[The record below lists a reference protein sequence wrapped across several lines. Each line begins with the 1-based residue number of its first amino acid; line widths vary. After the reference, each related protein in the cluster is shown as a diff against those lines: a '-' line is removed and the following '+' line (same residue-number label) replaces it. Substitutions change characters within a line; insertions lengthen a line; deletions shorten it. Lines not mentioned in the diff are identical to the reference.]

1 MNKFVVD
8 LGHIQLAG
16 LHTFTSGGPHSFA
29 SCKTSPPSRNSA
41 EIDTVVALHGWLDN
55 ANSFLPLQ
63 PFLGQYLPPTH
74 WCALDFAGHGLS
86 GHRAPGTWY
95 YFLEYVADVVAFLE
109 QEELFNVHLVGHSM
123 GGYVAQ
129 FVAAICPERVEKLTL
144 IEAFG
149 LWLSTEGDVV
159 DHLTQALQ
167 DRKRLAE
174 KRAPIYPDIERLVK
188 LRAEKS
194 ELSEPL
200 ARLIIERNI
209 QHIENG
215 VTWRIDPRVRIASAF
230 RFTEVNATDMLKR
243 IPCKVQLIMGTEGT
257 EALAQAVAMWRKY
270 VPQLQVHY
278 LAGGHHVH
286 MQQPEQVVE
295 LIANLR

>member
-1 MNKFVVD
+1 MNEFVVD
-8 LGHIQLAG
+8 LKHIQLAG

-29 SCKTSPPSRNSA
+29 SPQTSLQSTNSA
-41 EIDTVVALHGWLDN
+41 EIGTVVALHGWLDN

-74 WCALDFAGHGLS
+74 WRTLDFAGHGLS

-109 QEELFNVHLVGHSM
+109 QENLSNVHLVGHSM

-129 FVAAICPERVEKLTL
+129 LVAAVCPERIEKLTL

-149 LWLSTEGDVV
+149 LWVSTEGDVV
-159 DHLTQALQ
+159 DHLAQALK
-167 DRKRLAE
+167 DRKRLTE
-174 KRAPIYPDIERLVK
+174 KRAPIYPDTERLVK

-209 QHIENG
+209 QHVENG
-215 VTWRIDPRVRIASAF
+215 VTWRIDPRVRVASAF
-230 RFTEVNATDMLKR
+230 RFTEANATDMLKR
-243 IPCKVQLIMGTEGT
+243 IQCKVQLIMGTEGT
-257 EALAQAVAMWRKY
+257 EALAQAVAMWRNY
-270 VPQLQVHY
+270 VPQLQVHH
-278 LAGGHHVH
+278 LEGGHHVH